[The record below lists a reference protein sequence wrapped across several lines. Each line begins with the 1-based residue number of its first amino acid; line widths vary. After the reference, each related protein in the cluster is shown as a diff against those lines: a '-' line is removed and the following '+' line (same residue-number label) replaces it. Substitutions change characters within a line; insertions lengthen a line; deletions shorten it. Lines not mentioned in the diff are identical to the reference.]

1 MAYRDPAA
9 AARERVRQARAEVE
23 RHEERVT
30 PELLEQLDPS
40 ERRELEGAASRVD
53 AALPDELEA
62 LDRDALLAS
71 LPALADYETKLTG
84 AIAAAPRL
92 AKEYNRLPRTFP
104 KRRRTKFFYQ
114 FMDIYAA
121 QTAALRRSLHER
133 VVALDGQATLV
144 SARQRYDDDVM
155 DPFLVEAELTV
166 DEVPLRLQV
175 QAVHANTTD
184 RTGMPR
190 VASLGFA
197 LFVRTRP
204 STPAVKIEL
213 QGLDDRLLKWLR
225 IKDEPSIGH
234 EAFDDAFFIHGSE
247 QDAARL
253 LRPAVHEPLLEL
265 ANTRQVELATADGL
279 GSLQW
284 LTSAHGAWGLEPAI
298 ATMIAVRATPPVRL
312 LRRARSTSSD

>member
-30 PELLEQLDPS
+30 PELLAQLATS
-40 ERRELEGAASRVD
+40 QREGLEDAAGRVD
-53 AALPDELEA
+53 AALPGPLEE

-71 LPALADYETKLTG
+71 LPVLADYEAELTA

-92 AKEYNRLPRTFP
+92 AKEYNRLPRAFP
-104 KRRRTKFFYQ
+104 KRRRNKFFYQ
-114 FMDIYAA
+114 YMDIYAA
-121 QTAALRRSLHER
+121 QTAALRKSLHES
-133 VVALDGQATLV
+133 VLAIDGGATLL

-155 DPFLVEAELTV
+155 EPFLVEAELTV
-166 DEVPLRLQV
+166 DRAPLRLQV
-175 QAVHANTTD
+175 QALHANTTD

-190 VASLGFA
+190 VASLGMG

-204 STPAVKIEL
+204 STPHLRIEL

-234 EAFDDAFFIHGSE
+234 EAFDDAFFIQGTE

-253 LRPAVHEPLLEL
+253 LRPEVYEPLLEL
-265 ANTRQVELATADGL
+265 ASERQVELTTGDGL
-279 GSLQW
+279 AGLQW
-284 LTSAHGAWGLEPAI
+284 LAPASARAHLEPAI
-298 ATMIAVRATPPVRL
+298 ATMVAIRNTPPVRL
-312 LRRARSTSSD
+312 LRRQRAGRGD

>member
-9 AARERVRQARAEVE
+9 AARERVRQARAEAE

-30 PELLEQLDPS
+30 PELLDQLD
-40 ERRELEGAASRVD
+40 ENKRRDLEHAASEVD
-53 AALPDELEA
+53 AALPGELES
-62 LDRDALLAS
+62 LDRDRLLAS
-71 LPALADYETKLTG
+71 LPALADYEAKLKD

-92 AKEYNRLPRTFP
+92 AKQYNRLPRTFP
-104 KRRRTKFFYQ
+104 KRRRNKFFYQ

-121 QTAALRRSLHER
+121 QTAALRRKLHDEILE
-133 VVALDGQATLV
+133 LDPEATLV

-155 DPFLVEAELTV
+155 DPYLAEAELTV
-166 DEVPLRLQV
+166 ERAPLRLQV
-175 QAVHANTTD
+175 QALHGNTTD

-190 VASLGFA
+190 VASLGVA

-204 STPAVKIEL
+204 STPQVRLEL

-234 EAFDDAFFIHGSE
+234 EAFDDAFFIHGTE

-253 LRPAVHEPLLEL
+253 LRPAVHEPLLKL
-265 ANTRQVELATADGL
+265 ARERQVELVTGDGL
-279 GSLQW
+279 ASLQW
-284 LTSAHGAWGLEPAI
+284 LTHNPSDIALESAV
-298 ATMIAVRATPPVRL
+298 ATMIAIRSTPPVRL
-312 LRRARSTSSD
+312 LRRTRTTDD